1 MSYYTEYLNKNMNY
15 ATIKNERKVQ
25 LKKISQLRGN
35 RDILVY
41 ASDLMKTI
49 APISIDYSDIL
60 PISDQLSQMNGAE
73 IDIILE
79 TPGGIAEVVED
90 AVKLI
95 RGKYTKVGVII
106 AGWAKSAG
114 TIFAMAGDEILMG
127 KASALGPIDAQIF
140 NNNKRFSAE
149 AFLEGLEKIKEE
161 VLKTLKLNPAYIPIL
176 QNISPGEIQHCKNA
190 QDFSKILVTRWL
202 VDYKFKY
209 WDKHSSNG
217 KPVTTEEKE
226 IQADK
231 IAGILCKQSEW
242 LTHGRSVKIE
252 DFNRIGLKVTD
263 FSSNHALN
271 EAILR
276 YYTLLRM
283 SFESTNMYK
292 LFETKE
298 TQIERYLV
306 QQIMQGKP
314 PKPDQIEKAEANYK
328 CNNCGQILKI
338 QFNFKPN
345 TSLKTGNLPYPIK
358 DDILVC
364 PNCKSENNIKPM
376 KLSLEAQLGKKVI

>member
-15 ATIKNERKVQ
+15 DAIRKERKVQ

-41 ASDLMKTI
+41 ASDLMKGI

-60 PISDQLSQMNGAE
+60 AISDQLSQMNGTE

-95 RGKYTKVGVII
+95 RGKYEKVGVII

-127 KASALGPIDAQIF
+127 KTSALGPIDAQIF

-161 VLKTLKLNPAYIPIL
+161 VVKTQKLNPAYIPIL

-190 QDFSKILVTRWL
+190 QDFSKILVIKWL
-202 VDYKFKY
+202 MDYKFKY
-209 WDKHSSNG
+209 WEKHSSTGN
-217 KPVTTEEKE
+217 PVTSEEKE
-226 IQADK
+226 KQADK

-242 LTHGRSVKIE
+242 LTHGRSIKID
-252 DFNRIGLKVTD
+252 DFNRIGLKITD
-263 FSSNHALN
+263 FSSNVELN
-271 EAILR
+271 EAIQR

-306 QQIMQGKP
+306 QQIIQGKSP
-314 PKPDQIEKAEANYK
+314 SPDQIEKAEANYK
-328 CNNCGQILKI
+328 CNNCGHVLKI

-345 TSLKTGNLPYPIK
+345 TPLNAGNLPYPIK

-364 PNCKSENNIKPM
+364 PNCKSEHIIKPM